1 MARGRAHRRLAGSSR
16 RGKGRPGDVPRP
28 ALPARHRGSRAGYGA
43 HRGQESGRVGVSHPR
58 RPAASRNRRARRRP
72 FAGRDRQAVP
82 HRGPVVVGRSPLPER
97 RSYGVV
103 DERFE
108 RYITELFAAED
119 PVLSKIRARHES
131 EKLPAINVSP
141 EEGKLLHLLLLLIQ
155 AKNVLEIGSL
165 GGYSGVWL
173 ARALPADGRL
183 VTIERDPKHARIAR
197 EAFAAA
203 GLQDR
208 IELIEGPALEVLP
221 TLKPGFDAVFIDADK
236 EPLPHYFAW
245 GMKLLRGGGLLLC
258 DNAFFHGA
266 AVDPNDDS
274 PNAEGVRKFNELASR
289 DPRLVATI
297 IPVRDGLVIGVKT
310 RDKP

>member
-1 MARGRAHRRLAGSSR
+1 
-16 RGKGRPGDVPRP
+16 
-28 ALPARHRGSRAGYGA
+28 
-43 HRGQESGRVGVSHPR
+43 
-58 RPAASRNRRARRRP
+58 
-72 FAGRDRQAVP
+72 
-82 HRGPVVVGRSPLPER
+82 
-97 RSYGVV
+97 V

-108 RYITELFAAED
+108 QYITELFAAED
-119 PVLSKIRARHES
+119 PILSNIRARHES

-155 AKNVLEIGSL
+155 AKTVLEIGSL

-245 GMKLLRGGGLLLC
+245 GMKLLRRGGLLLS

-266 AVDPNDDS
+266 AVDPNDQS

-310 RDKP
+310 RDTP

>member
-1 MARGRAHRRLAGSSR
+1 
-16 RGKGRPGDVPRP
+16 
-28 ALPARHRGSRAGYGA
+28 
-43 HRGQESGRVGVSHPR
+43 
-58 RPAASRNRRARRRP
+58 
-72 FAGRDRQAVP
+72 
-82 HRGPVVVGRSPLPER
+82 
-97 RSYGVV
+97 V

-119 PVLSKIRARHES
+119 PILSKIRARHES

-155 AKNVLEIGSL
+155 AKHVLEIGSL

-173 ARALPADGRL
+173 ARALPADGKL

-208 IELIEGPALEVLP
+208 IELIEGPALDVLP

-245 GMKLLRGGGLLLC
+245 GMKLLRRGGLLLC

>member
-1 MARGRAHRRLAGSSR
+1 
-16 RGKGRPGDVPRP
+16 
-28 ALPARHRGSRAGYGA
+28 
-43 HRGQESGRVGVSHPR
+43 
-58 RPAASRNRRARRRP
+58 
-72 FAGRDRQAVP
+72 
-82 HRGPVVVGRSPLPER
+82 
-97 RSYGVV
+97 V

-108 RYITELFAAED
+108 QYITELFAAED
-119 PVLSKIRARHES
+119 PILSKIRARHES

-141 EEGKLLHLLLLLIQ
+141 EEGKLLHLLLVLIQ
-155 AKNVLEIGSL
+155 AKDVLEIGSL

-245 GMKLLRGGGLLLC
+245 GMKLVRRGGLLLC

-266 AVDPNDDS
+266 AVDPNDHS

>member
-1 MARGRAHRRLAGSSR
+1 M
-16 RGKGRPGDVPRP
+16 
-28 ALPARHRGSRAGYGA
+28 
-43 HRGQESGRVGVSHPR
+43 
-58 RPAASRNRRARRRP
+58 
-72 FAGRDRQAVP
+72 
-82 HRGPVVVGRSPLPER
+82 
-97 RSYGVV
+97 

-119 PVLSKIRARHES
+119 PILSKIRARHES

-208 IELIEGPALEVLP
+208 IELIEGPALDVLP

-245 GMKLLRGGGLLLC
+245 GMKLLRRGGLLLC

-266 AVDPNDDS
+266 AVDPNERRRR
-274 PNAEGVRKFNELASR
+274 PEVQRAR
-289 DPRLVATI
+289 VA
-297 IPVRDGLVIGVKT
+297 
-310 RDKP
+310 

>member
-1 MARGRAHRRLAGSSR
+1 
-16 RGKGRPGDVPRP
+16 
-28 ALPARHRGSRAGYGA
+28 
-43 HRGQESGRVGVSHPR
+43 
-58 RPAASRNRRARRRP
+58 
-72 FAGRDRQAVP
+72 
-82 HRGPVVVGRSPLPER
+82 
-97 RSYGVV
+97 V

-108 RYITELFAAED
+108 QYITELFAAED
-119 PVLSKIRARHES
+119 PILSNIRARHES

-141 EEGKLLHLLLLLIQ
+141 EEGKLLHLLLRLIQ
-155 AKNVLEIGSL
+155 AKTVLEIGSL

-208 IELIEGPALEVLP
+208 IELLEGPALEVLP

-245 GMKLLRGGGLLLC
+245 GMKLLRRGGLLLS

-266 AVDPNDDS
+266 AVDPNDQS

-310 RDKP
+310 RDTP